1 METPKI
7 IITSQQGYISLSKTI
22 HSRIDRS
29 SILIKSYIFYSIL
42 FTVVYIL
49 DRVIFTDPTL
59 SLLATAIYS
68 SAVTYYYVKCRQVA
82 RVIQMYR
89 ETLKDLLAQS
99 LALNINRDPNE

>member
-1 METPKI
+1 
-7 IITSQQGYISLSKTI
+7 
-22 HSRIDRS
+22 
-29 SILIKSYIFYSIL
+29 
-42 FTVVYIL
+42 
-49 DRVIFTDPTL
+49 
-59 SLLATAIYS
+59 LATAIYS